1 MPMSPTGKDEP
12 FQPAEGAFSPAQLIR
27 TEAAALEA
35 LAARLDG
42 AMADSF
48 WRAVDMI
55 VHCGQQKG
63 RVVVTGMGKSGI
75 IAQKIAATLSSTGSP
90 ALFLHPAEAV
100 HGDLGVLM
108 PGDVVIALSASG
120 ETEEIL
126 RLLATVKR
134 KGDALITFCCNL
146 QSTLAAASDVALD
159 CSVEREACGLN
170 LAPTASTTSMLALGD
185 ALAVAVSL
193 RKGFRAEDFAEL
205 HPGGKLGKQL
215 AKVRESMHTGEDV
228 PVVAPLTT
236 MADVIFEMSSKKLG
250 MTTVQESGRLRGVI
264 SDSNLRRIGARRRR
278 GSGQDGRRGDERAST
293 HDCRG
298 RARGQGVGDPRRA
311 QDYVARRRQ
320 RGAKG
325 RRRCASARSVGCGAD
340 LTKWGEVHGQ
350 NRAENRLRDVFALRG
365 HLPITPF
372 KFSRLPGRHEFRRI
386 NLNHMAFVGGSS
398 TDNCTDPM
406 DFILGVPPAHC
417 GAGICGPRHMHLGR
431 NFSFRF
437 QLRFP
442 LGSS

>member
-1 MPMSPTGKDEP
+1 MSDKRK
-12 FQPAEGAFSPAQLIR
+12 QPQPNANRTAGRAPAPAALVR

-35 LAARLDG
+35 LATRLEG
-42 AMADSF
+42 PMRNAF
-48 WRAVDMI
+48 EHAVEL
-55 VHCGQQKG
+55 VVRCGEANG

-134 KGDALITFCCNL
+134 KGDALVSFSCNL
-146 QSTLAAASDVALD
+146 QSTLAQSSDVALD

-170 LAPTASTTSMLALGD
+170 LAPTASTTAMLALGD

-215 AKVRESMHTGEDV
+215 ARVRELMHKGEDIPAV
-228 PVVAPLTT
+228 TPFTP

-250 MTTVQESGRLRGVI
+250 ITTVQEDGRLCGVI
-264 SDSNLRRIGARRRR
+264 SD
-278 GSGQDGRRGDERAST
+278 
-293 HDCRG
+293 
-298 RARGQGVGDPRRA
+298 
-311 QDYVARRRQ
+311 
-320 RGAKG
+320 
-325 RRRCASARSVGCGAD
+325 
-340 LTKWGEVHGQ
+340 
-350 NRAENRLRDVFALRG
+350 
-365 HLPITPF
+365 
-372 KFSRLPGRHEFRRI
+372 
-386 NLNHMAFVGGSS
+386 
-398 TDNCTDPM
+398 
-406 DFILGVPPAHC
+406 
-417 GAGICGPRHMHLGR
+417 
-431 NFSFRF
+431 
-437 QLRFP
+437 
-442 LGSS
+442 